1 MTKTIKKRSPR
12 RSPRPTTGGLTIIG
26 IKTIDSPKKARK
38 STRKSTKKVRRS
50 TRKAA
55 RKSTRKS
62 TRSTSTSPVKQ
73 KVMRLIG
80 G

>member
-1 MTKTIKKRSPR
+1 MARTIKKRSPR

-38 STRKSTKKVRRS
+38 STKKVRRS

-62 TRSTSTSPVKQ
+62 ARKSPRSPVKQ
-73 KVMRLIG
+73 KVIRVRG